1 MVGVWFFFLFLFFP
15 PPSYFLCNLISV
27 TRTDRMLT
35 LPNRWSDLLFPAAV
49 HCAHTEPVDD
59 TVHERHV
66 DSGRRMLTVQFK
78 TFNRIQLCTVA
89 FSHFLLI
96 FNYWHLRTCFLY
108 HESWGAPLV
117 IGLHKIIGQTNPTSL
132 WLFILFLWRMIQNLG
147 ISFLSIT
154 YSFSV
159 QFQFDEFVLIL
170 FIFCNFLIVHCSNPV
185 CNAICLVHLLSA
197 CRL

>member
-1 MVGVWFFFLFLFFP
+1 MWWVFGFSFFSYPPPPPIFFVIWYLLPEQTECWLFL
-15 PPSYFLCNLISV
+15 
-27 TRTDRMLT
+27 TA
-35 LPNRWSDLLFPAAV
+35 DLLFPTAV
-49 HCAHTEPVDD
+49 HCEHTEPVYD

-78 TFNRIQLCTVA
+78 MFNRIQLCTVA

-117 IGLHKIIGQTNPTSL
+117 IGLHKIIGQANPTSL
-132 WLFILFLWRMIQNLG
+132 WLFILFRRGIIQNLG

-159 QFQFDEFVLIL
+159 QFQFVEFVLLL
-170 FIFCNFLIVHCSNPV
+170 FFFFFAIFWLCIA
-185 CNAICLVHLLSA
+185 AIQCVMPSA
-197 CRL
+197 